1 MGGLGER
8 RVMGGISDLSKT
20 GLGVGWGGVR
30 ERCYSDCYLPLKSFS
45 LAGLPCLASVGEDVP
60 PSPAAT

>member
-30 ERCYSDCYLPLKSFS
+30 ERCYSDCYHPLKYLS
-45 LAGLPCLASVGEDVP
+45 LPCLTSVGEDVP

>member
-30 ERCYSDCYLPLKSFS
+30 ERCYSDCYLPLKSLS
-45 LAGLPCLASVGEDVP
+45 LPCLTSVGEDVP
-60 PSPAAT
+60 PSAAAT